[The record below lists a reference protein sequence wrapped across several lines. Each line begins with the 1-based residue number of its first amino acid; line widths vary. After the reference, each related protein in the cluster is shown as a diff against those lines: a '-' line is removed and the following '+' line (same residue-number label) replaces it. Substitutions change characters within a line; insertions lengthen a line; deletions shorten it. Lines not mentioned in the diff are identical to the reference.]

1 MWLAMK
7 IWAFLAK
14 KLDYLHQKVLCLLR
28 KLCEWLESAFKPKVA
43 KSASLK
49 LFENELQEY
58 FSDKIIIRDVV
69 EFILRSLQMPA
80 TIIVGGN
87 GAKAL
92 FTEYTGLNGSGD
104 VIAPLGPVQ
113 YASSDANVA
122 TVDSNGNVL
131 AVGAGSCSISAKDTV
146 NGLSASDTLTVQP
159 QVAPPPVAQSATLVL
174 SAN

>member
-1 MWLAMK
+1 MKSWLT
-7 IWAFLAK
+7 K
-14 KLDYLHQKVLCLLR
+14 KLDSLWLKVIELWRKFVKWLR
-28 KLCEWLESAFKPKVA
+28 VRQLKVDA
-43 KSASLK
+43 KSAKLK
-49 LFENELQEY
+49 LFECELHDY
-58 FSDKIIIRDVV
+58 FSEQILTRDVV
-69 EFILRSLQMPA
+69 EVILRRLQMPA
-80 TIIVGGN
+80 IIVVGGN
-87 GAKAL
+87 GAKAV